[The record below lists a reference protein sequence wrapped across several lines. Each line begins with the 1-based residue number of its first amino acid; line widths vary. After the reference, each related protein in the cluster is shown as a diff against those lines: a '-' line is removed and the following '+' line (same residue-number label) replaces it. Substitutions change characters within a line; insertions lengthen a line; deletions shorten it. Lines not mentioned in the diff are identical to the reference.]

1 MATSHVIIVSA
12 SKSKAIVLYIC
23 FCGTH
28 INEPNVVRQL
38 KPKPHYHQKVYYTP
52 SQNIHMKTMA
62 DVFSSD
68 NSSRKNLKLK
78 ISRPGHVVA

>member
-38 KPKPHYHQKVYYTP
+38 KPKPHCHQKVYYTP
-52 SQNIHMKTMA
+52 SQNIWKLWHMLLALTTAQIKA
-62 DVFSSD
+62 
-68 NSSRKNLKLK
+68 L
-78 ISRPGHVVA
+78 